1 MLLAKSGLPDRM
13 CLHEARSRLIQHLS
27 LKIEDSDQEVSIGG
41 LDTRVL
47 IKFLH
52 ELNIQYIS
60 FLAQEQL
67 TDLPVHAG
75 DDGLRLEEP
84 AVAWP
89 VKLLA
94 EFAAARLRVLG
105 EALGGDHFLLQAHLT
120 ELGHE
125 LLYFPDLEVLLY
137 FLD

>member
-52 ELNIQYIS
+52 ELNIQYIG

-84 AVAWP
+84 AVA
-89 VKLLA
+89 
-94 EFAAARLRVLG
+94 
-105 EALGGDHFLLQAHLT
+105 
-120 ELGHE
+120 
-125 LLYFPDLEVLLY
+125 
-137 FLD
+137 